1 METKNMKE
9 SKIFQLKVWGENA
22 CFTRPEM
29 KAERVSYD
37 VITPSAARAIFDAIL
52 WKPAIL
58 WIIHKIDILNPIRW
72 ESVRRNELGSKIAP
86 QNITQTME
94 AGTGNLALYIEEERQ
109 QRAGLFLKDV
119 SYILHAS
126 FKLTKRAGD
135 GDSITKFEEMFKRR
149 AEKGQCHHQ
158 PYFGNREFAAYFSLN
173 DQTEKPI
180 KIEQQNLGWMLYDLD
195 FEDYDF
201 DSKSYKDASPK
212 FFQAEIQ
219 NGSITIPDLN
229 TNGARL

>member
-1 METKNMKE
+1 METKSMKE
-9 SKIFQLKVWGENA
+9 SQIFQLKVSGENA

-58 WIIHKIDILNPIRW
+58 WIIHKIDILKPILW
-72 ESVRRNELGSKIAP
+72 ESIRRNELGSKIAP
-86 QNITQTME
+86 QNIMQTME

-158 PYFGNREFAAYFSLN
+158 PYFGSREFAAYFSLN

-180 KIEQQNLGWMLYDLD
+180 KIEQQDLGWMLYDLD
-195 FEDYDF
+195 FEDYNF
-201 DSKSYKDASPK
+201 DTKSYKDANPK
-212 FFQAEIQ
+212 FFQAVIQ
-219 NGSITIPDLN
+219 NGSIVIPDLN